1 MSNALAPKDV
11 SVESLVAEAA
21 DDFMERLDRGE
32 RPQVEAY
39 AERYP
44 QIADVLRQVLP
55 ALELLRSAPQPPGP
69 TEDAEASPAPVAGC
83 LGDYRLVREVGRGG
97 MGVVYE
103 AEQLSLG
110 RRVALKVLPFAAAL
124 DARQLQRFKNEAQAA
139 AQLHHT
145 NIVPVYGVGS
155 ERGVHFYA
163 MQFIEGQNLAALIQD
178 LRRLAGRGAQP
189 GPGPASALALD
200 VASGR
205 WAPPRSRTAEP
216 VGPGTTTPPAAALS
230 TEGSL
235 RDPAFFRTVARLGVQ
250 AAEALEHAHQLGVI
264 HRDVKPANL
273 LVDGRGNL
281 WVADFGLAHCH
292 NRAGL
297 TLTGDL
303 VGTLRYMSP
312 EQALAAPAGI
322 DHRTDLYSLGV
333 TLYELL
339 TLEPAF
345 GGGDRQELLRQI
357 AFEEPRPPRQL
368 NRAIPAELETVVLKA
383 TAKSPAER
391 YATAQD
397 LADDLRR
404 FLEDRPIRARRPTLV
419 QRLRRWSRRHRA
431 AVLTA
436 AAAAVVLG
444 LVAFAALAVSYA
456 YVSAERDQ
464 KDAALRQA
472 RANEE
477 AAETQRRL
485 AEANLR
491 LARKAVDEI
500 YEQLADKFADQPHLE
515 FLEREFWEKALGF
528 YREFAR
534 QDSADPAIRLGTGE
548 ALWRVGLT
556 LYRLDRHAEA
566 EEALTEAVARLQEL
580 ADRYPTEPEHRAKLA
595 YAYFGLGLAL
605 AETRGSQRA
614 EEAHRRAIGILEQ
627 LLDEHHGVPEY
638 RKALASAYTNLGKI
652 LRARPEEAEPAHRK
666 AIRLCEE
673 LVAEFPKTPRFRG
686 ELIRSHYSLGML
698 RAKSGRLQ
706 EAETALRGA
715 IALYRQAADSLDAS
729 EYRLVLPNLYIDL
742 AQVQET
748 LDRPR
753 DAEDS
758 YREASVLCEKYVG
771 DFPSIPVY
779 RIKLSA
785 GYANLVRLLERRGQS
800 EEATRVCRRALD
812 LYARVAARLPA
823 DPADPGIAR
832 AAEELRAVLINNRR
846 PPEIEQGYR
855 QALGL
860 SEEQAARFPTLLG
873 HQFLAAYWHEQLGGL
888 LASLGRKGE
897 AAHAYGRALSHY
909 EAALGLNPNHVA
921 SLNRLSWLL
930 ATCQDE
936 HVRDAGRAVE
946 LAKKAVG
953 LARRAGN
960 LRTTLGVAHYRAG
973 DWEAAR
979 AALVQ
984 ATELRGGGDGFDWL
998 FLAMANGRLGQR
1010 DEARAWYRQ
1019 AAEWISKYRPG
1030 DRDLQRVRDE
1040 AAGVISGDGAG
1051 NN

>member
-1 MSNALAPKDV
+1 MSNALAPKDL
-11 SVESLVAEAA
+11 SVESLLAEAA
-21 DDFMERLDRGE
+21 DDFMGRLDRGE
-32 RPQVEAY
+32 QPQVAAY

-55 ALELLRSAPQPPGP
+55 ALELMRSAPPPSGP
-69 TEDAEASPAPVAGC
+69 PADAEAGPAPVAGC
-83 LGDYRLVREVGRGG
+83 LGDYRLLREVGRGG
-97 MGVVYE
+97 MGIVYE

-163 MQFIEGQNLAALIQD
+163 MQFIEGQNLASLIHD
-178 LRRLAGRGAQP
+178 VRRLAGR
-189 GPGPASALALD
+189 
-200 VASGR
+200 
-205 WAPPRSRTAEP
+205 TAEP
-216 VGPGTTTPPAAALS
+216 VRPGPPPPPIGTATPPAAALS

-292 NRAGL
+292 NGAGL

-312 EQALAAPAGI
+312 EQALATPAGI

-345 GGGDRQELLRQI
+345 AGRDRQELLRQI

-368 NRAIPAELETVVLKA
+368 NRAVPAELETIVLKA

-431 AVLTA
+431 VVLTA

-444 LVAFAALAVSYA
+444 FMAFVALAVSYA

-464 KDAALRQA
+464 KDQALRQA

-477 AAETQRRL
+477 AAERQRRL

-491 LARKAVDEI
+491 LARRAVDEI
-500 YEQLADKFADQPHLE
+500 YEQLADKFADQPQLE

-534 QDSADPAIRLGTGE
+534 QDSTDPAIRLGTGE
-548 ALWRVGLT
+548 ALWRVGLA

-566 EEALTEAVARLQEL
+566 EEALTEAVARLREL
-580 ADRYPTEPEHRAKLA
+580 VDRYPSEPEHRAKLA

-605 AETRGSQRA
+605 AETRGSRQA
-614 EEAHRRAIGILEQ
+614 EQAHRSAIAILEQ
-627 LLDEHHGVPEY
+627 LLEEHPGVPEY
-638 RKALASAYTNLGKI
+638 RKTLALAYTNLGKM

-673 LVAEFPKTPRFRG
+673 LVAEFPQTPRFRG
-686 ELIRSHYSLGML
+686 ELVRSHYSLGML
-698 RAKSGRLQ
+698 RAKSGRQ
-706 EAETALRGA
+706 EEAEAVLRGA

-729 EYRLVLPNLYIDL
+729 EHRLVLPNLYIDL

-753 DAEDS
+753 DAEAS
-758 YREASVLCEKYVG
+758 YREASVLCEKYVS

-785 GYANLVRLLERRGQS
+785 AYANLVRLLERRDRA

-812 LYARVAARLPA
+812 RYARFAAHLPV

-832 AAEELRAVLINNRR
+832 AAEELKAVLINNRR

-860 SEEQAARFPTLLG
+860 SEEQAARSPTVLG

-888 LASLGRKGE
+888 LASGGRNGE
-897 AAHAYGRALSHY
+897 VAHAYGQALSHY
-909 EAALGLNPNHVA
+909 QAALGLNPNHVP
-921 SLNRLSWLL
+921 SLNRVAWLL
-930 ATCQDE
+930 ATCPDE
-936 HVRDAGRAVE
+936 HFRDAGRAVG
-946 LAKKAVG
+946 LAKQAVG
-953 LARRAGN
+953 LAPRAGN
-960 LRTTLGVAHYRAG
+960 LLTTLGVAHYRAG
-973 DWEAAR
+973 EWEASR
-979 AALVQ
+979 AALVH
-984 ATELRGGGDGFDWL
+984 ATELHGGGDGLDWL

-1010 DEARAWYRQ
+1010 DEARACYRR
-1019 AAEWISKYRPG
+1019 AAEWMGKYRPG
-1030 DRDLQRVRDE
+1030 DRELQRFREE
-1040 AAGVISGDGAG
+1040 AAGVISGDGVG
-1051 NN
+1051 NKAPGR